1 MDYYMSLAHESNPL
15 LKSAQKNIAVADKNI
30 EIIKTDN
37 MPTVAGFGGYTL
49 QRPIT
54 TRNPVLDMYSGGW
67 QTGVSLSYNI
77 DALYKTK
84 EKVKLGELQ
93 KNQANDAM
101 TLVQQ
106 NVDMGVSDYSG

>member
-1 MDYYMSLAHESNPL
+1 
-15 LKSAQKNIAVADKNI
+15 
-30 EIIKTDN
+30 

-77 DALYKTK
+77 DNLYKTK
-84 EKVKLGELQ
+84 KK
-93 KNQANDAM
+93 
-101 TLVQQ
+101 
-106 NVDMGVSDYSG
+106 